1 MENISN
7 YNEEKQNI
15 IKLYDFIFSHED
27 FYDMKLSSKYL
38 FCVMMYYRDLSDDES
53 ISIPQELLADNLHT
67 TIRSITTIKKEL
79 KDYNLIE
86 DEFVGIGELTKITI
100 NQSRINQYK
109 DDNGTFTFKMLPKNI
124 YDSEELSIASK
135 VLYAYLLYR
144 FNKNQSNSIS
154 MSNDQIKALLNVSLS
169 KARKTKKELVDIEL
183 ITEKRRGHARAN
195 TIFKND

>member
-1 MENISN
+1 MENN
-7 YNEEKQNI
+7 LNHNKEKQNNI
-15 IKLYDFIFSHED
+15 RLYDFIFNHED

-38 FCVMMYYRDLSDDES
+38 FCVMMYYRDLSNDES
-53 ISIPQELLADNLHT
+53 ISIPQELLAEKLHT
-67 TIRSITTIKKEL
+67 TVRSITTIKKEL
-79 KDYNLIE
+79 KNYKLIE

-100 NQSRINQYK
+100 NQSKINQYK
-109 DDNGTFTFKMLPKNI
+109 DDNGTFTFKILPKNI

-144 FNKNQSNSIS
+144 FNENQSNSIS